1 MLDLGHKKMDVWKL
15 GNDFVKVIYGI
26 TESFPK
32 TEIYGITNQLRRAS
46 VSIVSNIAE
55 GASKSSSTERKRY
68 YSIARSSLVE
78 VDTQLEIA
86 ILLGFLPN
94 DKAEALEGRVKPLFA
109 MLTNL
114 IKKTG

>member
-1 MLDLGHKKMDVWKL
+1 MVK
-15 GNDFVKVIYGI
+15 FVKDIYEI
-26 TESFPK
+26 TENFPK

-55 GASKSSSTERKRY
+55 GASKNSATERKRY

-78 VDTQLEIA
+78 VDTQIEIA
-86 ILLGFLPN
+86 LLLGYVAN
-94 DKAEALEGRVKPLFA
+94 DNIIGIEENIKSLFA

-114 IKKTG
+114 IKKTA

>member
-1 MLDLGHKKMDVWKL
+1 MLDLGHKRLDVWKL
-15 GNDFVKVIYGI
+15 GSEFVKEIYEM

-32 TEIYGITNQLRRAS
+32 TEIYGITNQLRRAA

-86 ILLGFLPN
+86 ILLCYLPN
-94 DKAEALEGRVKPLFA
+94 DKAETLEKKVKSLFA

-114 IKKTG
+114 IKKTV